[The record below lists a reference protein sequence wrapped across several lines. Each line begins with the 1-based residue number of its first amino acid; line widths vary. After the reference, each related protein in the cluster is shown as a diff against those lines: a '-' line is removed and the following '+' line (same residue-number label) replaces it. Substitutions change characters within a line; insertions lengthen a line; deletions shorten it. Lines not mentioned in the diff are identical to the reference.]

1 MDLPMD
7 QDKLKNLI
15 ANFMPEKLQGD
26 EIEPFIQQ
34 LRKNLIEQALQGEM
48 DAPLAMTVM
57 SVIPLLIAVMVAVK
71 RL

>member
-26 EIEPFIQQ
+26 EIETFIQQ

-48 DAPLAMTVM
+48 PTLAMTVM

>member
-1 MDLPMD
+1 MDLAMD

-26 EIEPFIQQ
+26 EIETFIQQ

-48 DAPLAMTVM
+48 PTLAMTVM

>member
-48 DAPLAMTVM
+48 PTLAMTVM